1 MAGLFSSDEQDMLGT
16 IMQQR
21 NQSNQALGSGYGKY
35 GGIVQAGAGMA
46 DIGGDA
52 MFGGATGASDPRMI
66 EQQEVKAIFSKAST
80 QTGNSTSPAFYT
92 ALSELLA
99 AKFPEQSKKA
109 AEEGNR
115 LNKLALENKKLML
128 ENTRI
133 DEENKKV
140 AQDAKNATTV
150 VANRLAALTVKFPG
164 MLEEERKAIADSPE
178 AFNAM
183 VKPIPVTKTDFQ
195 KTIGHLP
202 IAEQNKLLN
211 QYAALQLDPDPTG
224 QKALAIETGR
234 ATAAAVARGVE
245 DARVLKSN
253 TMEDKALQLAY
264 ASEDMQG
271 PLDLLNEV
279 MASAPTDAKGRA
291 MQFAFEKLA
300 ITDQAALKDQ
310 VVTLNSA
317 KVINLLMRLKSQSQ
331 TGATGFG
338 AISAPEL
345 TLLMADI
352 RVLKPES
359 KDFVKNLQAV
369 KDKWISIQQRLGAER
384 MKIIDRKKVFDGGGK
399 SSQGTSSGGS
409 GSGNNEVDFGSM
421 E

>member
-1 MAGLFSSDEQDMLGT
+1 MAGLFSSDEQDVLGT

-21 NQSNQALGSGYGKY
+21 DKSNQALGSGYGKY

-66 EQQEVKAIFSKAST
+66 EQQEVKAIFSQAST
-80 QTGNSTSPAFYT
+80 QTGNSTSPEFYM
-92 ALSELLA
+92 ALSKLLA
-99 AKFPEQSKKA
+99 AKFPKQA
-109 AEEGNR
+109 QQAMEEGNR
-115 LNKLALENKKLML
+115 LNKLALENEQLKL
-128 ENTRI
+128 ENAKI
-133 DEENKKV
+133 DAATKQA
-140 AQDAKNATTV
+140 AQDAKKATTA
-150 VANRLAALTVKFPG
+150 VANRLAALTVKFPE
-164 MLEEERKAIADSPE
+164 MSTEEKTALADSPE
-178 AFNAM
+178 AFNAA

-195 KTIGHLP
+195 KNISGFTVE
-202 IAEQNKLLN
+202 EQQRLLKA
-211 QYAALQLDPDPTG
+211 YAALQLDPDPTG
-224 QKALAIETGR
+224 QKALAM
-234 ATAAAVARGVE
+234 ATSRAAVAAADRDAE
-245 DARVLKSN
+245 DKRLLKSD
-253 TMEDKALQLAY
+253 TMEDNALKLAY
-264 ASEDMQG
+264 AADDMQG

-279 MASAPTDAKGRA
+279 MASAPKDATGRA

-369 KDKWISIQQRLGAER
+369 KDKWVSIQQRLGAER
-384 MKIIDRKKVFDGGGK
+384 MKLLDRKARFDGGGK
-399 SSQGTSSGGS
+399 SNQGNSSGGG
-409 GSGNNEVDFGSM
+409 GSGNNEVEFGSM

>member
-1 MAGLFSSDEQDMLGT
+1 MAGLFSSNEQDVLGT

-21 NQSNQALGSGYGKY
+21 GQSNQALGSGYGKY

-66 EQQEVKAIFSKAST
+66 EQQEVKAIFSQAST
-80 QTGNSTSPAFYT
+80 QTGNSTSPEFYM
-92 ALSELLA
+92 ALSKLLA
-99 AKFPEQSKKA
+99 AKFPKQA
-109 AEEGNR
+109 QQAMEEGNR
-115 LNKLALENKKLML
+115 LNKLALENEQLKL
-128 ENTRI
+128 ENAKI
-133 DEENKKV
+133 DAATKQA
-140 AQDAKNATTV
+140 AQDAKKATTA
-150 VANRLAALTVKFPG
+150 VANRLAALTVKFPE
-164 MLEEERKAIADSPE
+164 MSTEEKTALADSPE
-178 AFNAM
+178 AFNAA

-195 KTIGHLP
+195 KNISGFTVE
-202 IAEQNKLLN
+202 EQQRLLKA
-211 QYAALQLDPDPTG
+211 YAALQLDPDPTG
-224 QKALAIETGR
+224 QKALAM
-234 ATAAAVARGVE
+234 ATSRAAVAAADRDAE
-245 DARVLKSN
+245 DKRLLKSD
-253 TMEDKALQLAY
+253 TMEDNALKLAY
-264 ASEDMQG
+264 AADDMQG

-279 MASAPTDAKGRA
+279 MASAPKDATGRA

-369 KDKWISIQQRLGAER
+369 KDKWVSIQQRLGAER
-384 MKIIDRKKVFDGGGK
+384 MKLLDRKARFDGGGK
-399 SSQGTSSGGS
+399 SNQGNSSGGG
-409 GSGNNEVDFGSM
+409 GSGNNEVEFGSM